1 MLTEAVIPGTA
12 PPPPIF
18 VAPEENIFLWH
29 FMFNQLADLPE
40 TLTGGVSGSILA
52 ISSTAGPIG
61 AIGWRRRCISLL
73 TQRRA
78 ACAPDSTITG
88 RSGDRAAKPPA
99 RRHAPDDAGVDGG
112 AEHATGDAPLTTLR
126 GNAHDLRG
134 ETVAGCGHFITEEC
148 HEEFIALITPF
159 GRRTPCRSMNALPL
173 FDGIGR
179 CAAPASL
186 AEMRA
191 ATETGLRRLQ
201 GEAEPSG
208 GVRDYTVIAADG
220 YRIALRAYLPAR
232 ENCAAAQPA
241 MLFAHGGGWCLGS
254 LALYDRPCQALANAT
269 GRVILSVDYRL
280 APEYPFPQP
289 LEDVY
294 QALCWVAQQAPQL
307 RIDAQRGGGRRQR
320 RGNLAAAVALLA
332 RDRGG
337 PHIERQLLLYP
348 ALSREM
354 ATTSYREFAE
364 GTF

>member
-1 MLTEAVIPGTA
+1 
-12 PPPPIF
+12 
-18 VAPEENIFLWH
+18 
-29 FMFNQLADLPE
+29 
-40 TLTGGVSGSILA
+40 
-52 ISSTAGPIG
+52 
-61 AIGWRRRCISLL
+61 
-73 TQRRA
+73 
-78 ACAPDSTITG
+78 
-88 RSGDRAAKPPA
+88 
-99 RRHAPDDAGVDGG
+99 
-112 AEHATGDAPLTTLR
+112 
-126 GNAHDLRG
+126 
-134 ETVAGCGHFITEEC
+134 
-148 HEEFIALITPF
+148 
-159 GRRTPCRSMNALPL
+159 MNALPL

-307 RIDAQRGGGRRQR
+307 RIDAQRRWAATAPGKSGGGGRAAGAGSR
-320 RGNLAAAVALLA
+320 RPAHRAPAAAVPGAQPRDGDDELSRVCRGHFLTRDAMVFCWQQYLAQRRDPGAEPLHAATLRGLPPATILSCEYDPLRDEAEQYAQRMREAGVPVRCERLPGMVHACIHMLGLTPAARRLFELA
-332 RDRGG
+332 R
-337 PHIERQLLLYP
+337 E
-348 ALSREM
+348 
-354 ATTSYREFAE
+354 
-364 GTF
+364 

>member
-1 MLTEAVIPGTA
+1 MRRPRIAGGNARGHGNRFTPAAGRGGTE
-12 PPPPIF
+12 
-18 VAPEENIFLWH
+18 
-29 FMFNQLADLPE
+29 
-40 TLTGGVSGSILA
+40 
-52 ISSTAGPIG
+52 
-61 AIGWRRRCISLL
+61 RRRQGLYGD
-73 TQRRA
+73 RRRWV
-78 ACAPDSTITG
+78 S
-88 RSGDRAAKPPA
+88 DRAA
-99 RRHAPDDAGVDGG
+99 R
-112 AEHATGDAPLTTLR
+112 LS
-126 GNAHDLRG
+126 
-134 ETVAGCGHFITEEC
+134 
-148 HEEFIALITPF
+148 
-159 GRRTPCRSMNALPL
+159 PC
-173 FDGIGR
+173 
-179 CAAPASL
+179 
-186 AEMRA
+186 E
-191 ATETGLRRLQ
+191 
-201 GEAEPSG
+201 
-208 GVRDYTVIAADG
+208 
-220 YRIALRAYLPAR
+220 

-364 GTF
+364 GHFLTRDAMVFCWQQYLAQRRDPAPSRCTPPRCAGYRRPPS

>member
-1 MLTEAVIPGTA
+1 MPLDERIAAFLTASADA
-12 PPPPIF
+12 PP
-18 VAPEENIFLWH
+18 
-29 FMFNQLADLPE
+29 
-40 TLTGGVSGSILA
+40 
-52 ISSTAGPIG
+52 
-61 AIGWRRRCISLL
+61 
-73 TQRRA
+73 
-78 ACAPDSTITG
+78 
-88 RSGDRAAKPPA
+88 
-99 RRHAPDDAGVDGG
+99 
-112 AEHATGDAPLTTLR
+112 
-126 GNAHDLRG
+126 
-134 ETVAGCGHFITEEC
+134 
-148 HEEFIALITPF
+148 
-159 GRRTPCRSMNALPL
+159 
-173 FDGIGR
+173 
-179 CAAPASL
+179 PASL

-307 RIDAQRGGGRRQR
+307 GIDAQRLAVGGDSAGEIWRRR
-320 RGNLAAAVALLA
+320 SRCWRGIAAARTSSASCCCTRRSAA
-332 RDRGG
+332 RWRRRAIASL
-337 PHIERQLLLYP
+337 PR
-348 ALSREM
+348 
-354 ATTSYREFAE
+354 

>member
-1 MLTEAVIPGTA
+1 MPLDERIAAFLTASADA
-12 PPPPIF
+12 PP
-18 VAPEENIFLWH
+18 
-29 FMFNQLADLPE
+29 
-40 TLTGGVSGSILA
+40 
-52 ISSTAGPIG
+52 
-61 AIGWRRRCISLL
+61 
-73 TQRRA
+73 
-78 ACAPDSTITG
+78 
-88 RSGDRAAKPPA
+88 
-99 RRHAPDDAGVDGG
+99 
-112 AEHATGDAPLTTLR
+112 
-126 GNAHDLRG
+126 
-134 ETVAGCGHFITEEC
+134 
-148 HEEFIALITPF
+148 
-159 GRRTPCRSMNALPL
+159 
-173 FDGIGR
+173 
-179 CAAPASL
+179 PASL

-307 RIDAQRGGGRRQR
+307 GIDAQR
-320 RGNLAAAVALLA
+320 LAV
-332 RDRGG
+332 
-337 PHIERQLLLYP
+337 
-348 ALSREM
+348 
-354 ATTSYREFAE
+354 
-364 GTF
+364 

>member
-1 MLTEAVIPGTA
+1 MPLDERITAFLTASADA
-12 PPPPIF
+12 PP
-18 VAPEENIFLWH
+18 
-29 FMFNQLADLPE
+29 
-40 TLTGGVSGSILA
+40 
-52 ISSTAGPIG
+52 
-61 AIGWRRRCISLL
+61 
-73 TQRRA
+73 
-78 ACAPDSTITG
+78 
-88 RSGDRAAKPPA
+88 
-99 RRHAPDDAGVDGG
+99 
-112 AEHATGDAPLTTLR
+112 
-126 GNAHDLRG
+126 
-134 ETVAGCGHFITEEC
+134 
-148 HEEFIALITPF
+148 
-159 GRRTPCRSMNALPL
+159 
-173 FDGIGR
+173 
-179 CAAPASL
+179 PASL
-186 AEMRA
+186 AEMRV

-208 GVRDYTVIAADG
+208 GVRDFTVVAADG
-220 YRIALRAYLPAR
+220 YRIALRAYLPAG
-232 ENCAAAQPA
+232 ENRAAAQPA

-307 RIDAQRGGGRRQR
+307 GIDAQR

-354 ATTSYREFAE
+354 TTMSYREFAE
-364 GTF
+364 GHFLTRDAMVFCWQQYLAQRRDPGAEPLHAATLRGLPPATILSCEYDPLRDEAEQYAQRLREAGVPVRCERLPGMVHACIHMLGLTPAARRLFELARE